1 MSHPH
6 IIDSLL
12 AIRRFFEWFIITI
25 VGPKPAK
32 PEIAERVISDLLK
45 DFIEDDVNS
54 DIIYRIRTRSRTI
67 ITDTRRPYRYYNI

>member
-45 DFIEDDVNS
+45 DFIEDKS
-54 DIIYRIRTRSRTI
+54 FFIILLLFLNLFLTRLNTL
-67 ITDTRRPYRYYNI
+67 